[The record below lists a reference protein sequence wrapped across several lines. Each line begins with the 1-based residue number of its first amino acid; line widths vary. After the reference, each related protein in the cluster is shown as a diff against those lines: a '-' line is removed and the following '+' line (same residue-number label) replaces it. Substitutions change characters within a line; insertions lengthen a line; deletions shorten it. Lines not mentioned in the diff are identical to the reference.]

1 MGVAGWIIADN
12 DNRKTRFAVAEV
24 CSQVAAEVTASITE
38 AAAAF
43 PSMIIV
49 MRHPIRSEA

>member
-1 MGVAGWIIADN
+1 MTTARPGLRWP
-12 DNRKTRFAVAEV
+12 EV